1 MRCLLLQTVVEV
13 AAQYQLRRMARC
25 CVDVVAAVAEDTVL
39 LLLMLGVAALDHW
52 TTEPSPRHRRQVD
65 MWWAGLSIKQ

>member
-52 TTEPSPRHRRQVD
+52 TTEPSQRHRRQVD